1 MKNNE
6 DSTVSFFNERA
17 VKKAWSNI
25 YCLQV
30 LYPTLK
36 NSLSRQS
43 VVSFDELD
51 TYST

>member
-6 DSTVSFFNERA
+6 DSTIRFFNERA
-17 VKKAWSNI
+17 VTKAWSNI

-43 VVSFDELD
+43 VVNFDEFDLY
-51 TYST
+51 TT

>member
-6 DSTVSFFNERA
+6 DSTISFFSETA
-17 VKKAWSNI
+17 VTKAWSNI

-36 NSLSRQS
+36 NSLSRQI
-43 VVSFDELD
+43 VVNFDEFDLY
-51 TYST
+51 TT